1 MCTYIEERREKGLC
15 VSRALIRLEALRVA
29 DTLQITD
36 FKASDRWCTRF
47 MKRHEYTLRAPT
59 KVAQVLPQFWADKIT
74 EFQRFVIRHRRRNDY
89 RLMCIGNMDE
99 TPMYMDM
106 LPRSTVHKKGAKS
119 VVVKSTGHERSRY
132 TVVLACMA
140 DGSKLPPML
149 IFKRKTMPKVKF
161 PKGVLVHVN
170 EKGWMDEDACKLWVR
185 KIWQNRP
192 GGLHRRKSLLV
203 WDRFSAHLT
212 EGVTKAVSATNT
224 DIAVIPGGL
233 TGILLP
239 LDVSLNKPFKD
250 GMRERWTKWMAG
262 EHYTLTPGGNMRAP
276 PLPTMAQWV
285 LESWHDVKD
294 QLW

>member
-1 MCTYIEERREKGLC
+1 M
-15 VSRALIRLEALRVA
+15 SRALIRLEALRVA

-36 FKASDRWCTRF
+36 FKASEGWCTRF

-233 TGILLP
+233 TGILQP